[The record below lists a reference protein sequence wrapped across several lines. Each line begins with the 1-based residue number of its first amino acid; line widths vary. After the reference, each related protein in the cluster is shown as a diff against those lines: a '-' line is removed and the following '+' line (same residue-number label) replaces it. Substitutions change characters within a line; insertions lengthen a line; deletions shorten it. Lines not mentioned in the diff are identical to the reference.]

1 MTCELLRKAQF
12 GFYLVRHGQTAG
24 NANRYLGWTDEPLD
38 EIGKQQARQ
47 IGRRLGHERIDA
59 IYSSPF
65 SRAVATASPLAE
77 RCGLRVV
84 NRDALKELNFGDY
97 QGQAKA
103 DRRLRIRVE
112 HAERP
117 VPGGES
123 LSDVAT
129 RLSPFIADLC
139 EQLKAGS
146 RVVVVTH
153 FWTARVLLGTLR
165 ALPITTMMSQLDYKP
180 AVGSVLAVTVALRA
194 DHSMSVSGAWPI
206 TLSDAGEH

>member
-1 MTCELLRKAQF
+1 MTGELLREDQL

-38 EIGKQQARQ
+38 EIGKRQALQ
-47 IGRRLGHERIDA
+47 IGRRLGHQRIDA

-65 SRAVATASPLAE
+65 SRTVATASPLAE

-84 NRDALKELNFGDY
+84 TQDALKELNFGDY
-97 QGQAKA
+97 QGLAKA
-103 DRRLRIRVE
+103 DHRLRIRIE

-123 LSDVAT
+123 LRDVAT
-129 RLSPFIADLC
+129 RLSPFIAEMC
-139 EQLKAGS
+139 EQLRTGS
-146 RVVVVTH
+146 RVVIVTH

-180 AVGSVLAVTVALRA
+180 AVGSVLAVTGAFRA
-194 DHSMSVSGAWPI
+194 GRSMSVRRAWPI
-206 TLSDAGEH
+206 TLSNAAEH

>member
-1 MTCELLRKAQF
+1 MTRGLLREDQL

-38 EIGKQQARQ
+38 EIGKQQAQQ

-65 SRAVATASPLAE
+65 SRTVATALPLAE
-77 RCGLRVV
+77 FCGLRVV
-84 NRDALKELNFGDY
+84 TRDALKELNFGDY
-97 QGQAKA
+97 QGLAKA
-103 DRRLRIRVE
+103 DHSLRIRVE
-112 HAERP
+112 YAERP

-123 LSDVAT
+123 LRDVAT
-129 RLSPFIADLC
+129 RLSPFIAEMC
-139 EQLKAGS
+139 EQLRAGS
-146 RVVVVTH
+146 RLVVFTH

-180 AVGSVLAVTVALRA
+180 AVGSVLAVTVAFRA
-194 DHSMSVSGAWPI
+194 DHSMSVSRAWSI
-206 TLSDAGEH
+206 DLNAGEH